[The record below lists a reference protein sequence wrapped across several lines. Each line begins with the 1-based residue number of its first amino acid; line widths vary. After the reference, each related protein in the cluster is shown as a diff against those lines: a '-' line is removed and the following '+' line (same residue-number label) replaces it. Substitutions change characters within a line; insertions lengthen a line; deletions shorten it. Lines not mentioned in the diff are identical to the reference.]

1 MNQIEEIILKE
12 IMKGKGNK
20 MISKQMSLSHS
31 SVTCHVYRIFQ
42 KIGVKSR
49 EELLLRL
56 PVVNYCKK
64 IAKLDDESKSIIDNV
79 MLGLS
84 KKQISIELEINIP
97 MLNAKFLDIYKK
109 LKIEHSKYALIHYLR
124 TPNTK
129 TKGGLDD

>member
-1 MNQIEEIILKE
+1 
-12 IMKGKGNK
+12 

-42 KIGVKSR
+42 KIGVHSR

-64 IAKLDDESKSIIDNV
+64 IEKLDNESKSIIDNV

-97 MLNAKFLDIYKK
+97 TAK
-109 LKIEHSKYALIHYLR
+109 R
-124 TPNTK
+124 
-129 TKGGLDD
+129 